1 MHVPAHLYRAARM
14 AAVSILKPDVVEA
27 LFHIK
32 QHQQGG
38 KQKRKLHDVA
48 CNYAGK
54 SHQMN

>member
-14 AAVSILKPDVVEA
+14 AAVSILKPVVVEA

-32 QHQQGG
+32 QHRQGG
-38 KQKRKLHDVA
+38 KQERILHDVA
-48 CNYAGK
+48 RNDTGK